1 MSKPHSNLRSRWSWR
16 FTKDLLARLLVKAG
30 GIGVI
35 IAICLIFFY
44 LSVEVAPLFDKVT
57 QQPVAAY
64 PVPGAAGKQS
74 ETLDISFEGR
84 QLIAARVT
92 RQGQVWF
99 FDPKSGTVIKRIDL
113 AVPEGAR
120 ITAHYKPE
128 AGKVSNGGS
137 EKLFNPEVLL
147 LGLSTGEVLVV
158 RIAYEITLTGDNK
171 KLVRPRVD
179 YPAGRRPVKT
189 GDGTEITSLAGAL
202 GEESTLLVSA
212 HRSGRLRLTRL
223 EKSSSLLDEEEDG
236 AGVEVSYGEI
246 RQPGGERIRQLVLS
260 KDQVSLFSLDEAGM
274 LRYYRVGDV
283 SRPQFVQAVV
293 ADSDGDRIVR
303 MRLLVGGISL
313 ITGTASGK
321 LAQWFPLRDTANRY
335 RLRRIREFRQTSN
348 SAIIDIVPE
357 YRRKGFLT
365 IDRSGALGIYYSTSN
380 RLLLSQKLAL
390 AEPKRIYVS
399 PRGDAAMLE
408 SGSGRLQFVQ
418 IHNQHPEVSWKALW
432 HKNWYESHDRPKH
445 LWQSSSGSDDFEP
458 KFGLSPLALGTLKAA
473 FYAML
478 FATPL
483 ALLGAI
489 YAAQFMAPGVRRVV
503 KPSIELMEAL
513 PTVIIGF
520 LAGLWLAPVVE
531 GNLAGIFLVLLLV
544 PVGIVVFGY
553 YWRRLPARL
562 RAWLPDGWESLLLV
576 PVILL
581 LSWFIFALLGPGI
594 ENLFF
599 EGSLTGWIQQ
609 KLEIPYRQRNAVVVG
624 LAMGIAV
631 IPTIFSIAEDAL
643 FAVPKHLIHGSL
655 ALGATPWQTLRR
667 VVLLTASPGIF
678 SAVMI
683 GFGRAV
689 GETMI
694 VLMATG
700 NTPVMDFSPFQGM
713 RTFSANIAVEIPE
726 SEYQS
731 THYRILFLTA
741 LILFLFTFFFNTIA
755 EVVRQR
761 LRKKYSSL

>member
-1 MSKPHSNLRSRWSWR
+1 MSKPSSKLFARWSWR
-16 FTKDLLARLLVKAG
+16 FTKDLLARLLVKTG

-35 IAICLIFFY
+35 VAICLIFFY
-44 LSVEVAPLFDKVT
+44 LSVEVAPLFKT
-57 QQPVAAY
+57 AAQQPVASY
-64 PVPGAAGKQS
+64 PVPGEKNTPA

-84 QLIAARVT
+84 LLMAARLT

-99 FDPKSGTVIKRIDL
+99 FDPQNGRVVRRVDL
-113 AVPEGAR
+113 ALPKDVS

-128 AGKVSNGGS
+128 PVKASGNGN
-137 EKLFNPEVLL
+137 ERLFNPQLLL
-147 LGLSTGEVLVV
+147 LGLSNGEVLTV
-158 RIAYEITLTGDNK
+158 RIAYEVTLADDSRK
-171 KLVRPRVD
+171 IIQPRVD
-179 YPAGRRPVKT
+179 YPVGRSPVDT
-189 GDGTEITSLAGAL
+189 DDGTAVTSLAGAV
-202 GEESTLLVSA
+202 GEESTLLVTA
-212 HRSGRLRLTRL
+212 HRSGSLRLTRL
-223 EKSSSLLDEEEDG
+223 EKSTSLLDEDDG
-236 AGVEVSYGEI
+236 AAVEITRGAI
-246 RQPGGERIRQLVLS
+246 KQAGGDPVMQLELS
-260 KDQVSLFSLDEAGM
+260 KDQVSLFSLGESGV
-274 LRYYRVGDV
+274 LRYYRVGNIEQ
-283 SRPQFVQAVV
+283 PKFMQAVV
-293 ADSDGDRIVR
+293 AGSQGDRIVQ

-313 ITGTASGK
+313 ITGTASGR
-321 LAQWFPLRDTANRY
+321 LAQWFPLRGQANRFL
-335 RLRRIREFRQTSN
+335 LRRVREFPRASS
-348 SAIIDIVPE
+348 SAISDIVPE
-357 YRRKGFLT
+357 YRRKGFLA
-365 IDRSGALGIYYSTSN
+365 IDQSGSLGIYYSTSN
-380 RLLLSQKLAL
+380 RLLSYKKFAPPAL
-390 AEPKRIYVS
+390 KRVYVS
-399 PRGDAAMLE
+399 PRGDAAILQA
-408 SGSGRLQFVQ
+408 GAGRLQFVR
-418 IHNQHPEVSWKALW
+418 IDNQHPEVSWKALW

-489 YAAQFMAPGVRRVV
+489 YAAQFMAPRVRRVV

-531 GNLAGIFLVLLLV
+531 DNLAGVFLVLLLV
-544 PVGIVVFGY
+544 PIGIVLFGY
-553 YWRRLPARL
+553 YWRCLPAGI
-562 RAWLPDGWESLLLV
+562 RARVPEGWESVLLI

-581 LSWFIFALLGPGI
+581 LSWLVLALIGPGV
-594 ENLFF
+594 ETLFF
-599 EGSLTGWIQQ
+599 NGSLSGWLQEE
-609 KLEIPYRQRNAVVVG
+609 LGIPYRQRNAVVVG
-624 LAMGIAV
+624 LAMGMAV

-726 SEYQS
+726 SEYGS
-731 THYRILFLTA
+731 THYRVLFLTA

-755 EVVRQR
+755 ETVRHR